1 MAGRGAA
8 LAAAYDSAARQRQ
21 RQQFLGISAFDRHKK
36 LVHDLVAY
44 YGAQLPAGGQA
55 GPQKTDFDILRENFR
70 FIRSEEDDATDSWEV
85 RLAKRYYSKL
95 FKEYAIADL
104 SRYKEGRVG
113 LRWRTQREV
122 VAGRGQFCCGATG
135 CEERR
140 GLASFEVPFAYQE
153 AGERRQALVKVRLC
167 PTHAYQLNYRK
178 QQEAERAHKE
188 RRRREKRR
196 RKREEEKEGK
206 RGRRDGKASG
216 SKERKRRRSR
226 PSSSSSGSSED
237 SSSGCSEDSSSSS
250 FSSDDSDGEAKGRR
264 SGKRRRRQREAE
276 EQQQQAPQAAGA
288 AAAGGE
294 VAPADD
300 EFEAFMQGLF
310 Q

>member
-21 RQQFLGISAFDRHKK
+21 HQQFLGMNAYDRHRK

-44 YGAQLPAGGQA
+44 YGAHLPAGGQA
-55 GPQKTDFDILRENFR
+55 GPQKTDYDILRENFR
-70 FIRSEEDDATDSWEV
+70 FIRSDEDDAADSWEV

-104 SRYKEGRVG
+104 SRHKEGRVG

-122 VAGRGQFCCGATG
+122 VAGRGQFSCGATG

-153 AGERRQALVKVRLC
+153 AGERKQALVKLRLC

-178 QQEAERAHKE
+178 HQEAEAAQRE
-188 RRRREKRR
+188 RRRRREERRR
-196 RKREEEKEGK
+196 RKDRKAKK
-206 RGRRDGKASG
+206 RQRDGKAGG
-216 SKERKRRRSR
+216 SKERKRRRGR
-226 PSSSSSGSSED
+226 HSSSTGSSSD
-237 SSSGCSEDSSSSS
+237 SGSEDSSSSP
-250 FSSDDSDGEAKGRR
+250 SSDDSDSEAKERSSGR
-264 SGKRRRRQREAE
+264 KRRRQRGAEA
-276 EQQQQAPQAAGA
+276 QQA
-288 AAAGGE
+288 AAA
-294 VAPADD
+294 PAHASEEAVPAED
-300 EFEAFMQGLF
+300 EFEAFMAGLF

>member
-8 LAAAYDSAARQRQ
+8 LAAAYDTAARHNQ
-21 RQQFLGISAFDRHKK
+21 RQQFMGMNAYDRHRK

-44 YGAQLPAGGQA
+44 YGAQLPSGGQA
-55 GPQKTDFDILRENFR
+55 GPEKTDYDILRENFR
-70 FIRSEEDDATDSWEV
+70 FIRADEDDAADSWEV

-104 SRYKEGRVG
+104 TRYKKGRVG

-122 VAGRGQFCCGATG
+122 VSGHGQFSCGATG

-153 AGERRQALVKVRLC
+153 AGERKQALVKLRLC

-178 QQEAERAHKE
+178 QREAERAHKE
-188 RRRREKRR
+188 RRKQREERR
-196 RKREEEKEGK
+196 RKREREGK
-206 RGRRDGKASG
+206 KRRRRSDGKTDS
-216 SKERKRRRSR
+216 SKERKRSRGRRSSSSDG
-226 PSSSSSGSSED
+226 SSSSSSDSSSGDSSSTSSED
-237 SSSGCSEDSSSSS
+237 SE
-250 FSSDDSDGEAKGRR
+250 GEGQRQLGRK
-264 SGKRRRRQREAE
+264 KRRQGRNAE
-276 EQQQQAPQAAGA
+276 EQQAPQAAVAATAEGGA
-288 AAAGGE
+288 A
-294 VAPADD
+294 PAEDD
-300 EFEAFMQGLF
+300 FEAFMQVLF